1 MVEKFNLEE
10 TAMYLIAHAGESK
23 SLSFMALRVAKK
35 GSFEEATKYIEE
47 ANKEMLKAHE
57 IQTNLIVKEA
67 GGEKIEIGLIMVHSQ
82 DHLMNAI
89 LFKDLAQEFI
99 DLYKKIEENK

>member
-1 MVEKFNLEE
+1 
-10 TAMYLIAHAGESK
+10 
-23 SLSFMALRVAKK
+23 MALRAAKK
-35 GSFEEATKYIEE
+35 GNFEEATKYIEE

-67 GGEKIEIGLIMVHSQ
+67 GGEKIEVGLIMVHSQ